1 MKTFSKILMAF
12 AIASLPFACTKTEK
26 NEPKG
31 AKMVPVEL
39 SLGIDGAQGDLT
51 RATSA
56 LFPEV
61 ENWVFDYYYVQ
72 CTSRGIS
79 VTSGHRRADVTVG
92 DMVVKDQIWL
102 WDVGECTVVYIA
114 NIRPAGANY
123 GDAPAWESEG
133 GGTVLIADNLAA
145 APIPMG

>member
-51 RATSA
+51 RAASA

-72 CTSRGIS
+72 YTSRGIS

-92 DMVVKDQIWL
+92 DMVS
-102 WDVGECTVVYIA
+102 G
-114 NIRPAGANY
+114 RPGRTTATPLPGRAK
-123 GDAPAWESEG
+123 
-133 GGTVLIADNLAA
+133 AA
-145 APIPMG
+145 ARS